1 MPAAAPARGP
11 FRFALP
17 PSVGQTRS
25 DARIQKLREF
35 LSALMERSIEVVTTA
50 DYRELT
56 NSTRGGTVDVAWA
69 PPFVAARLESG
80 GLQVLLRGIRRGAST
95 YRAALMASAPD
106 ASLKWLKGRR
116 AVWVDPYS
124 VSGCLLPLVFLKSKG
139 FNPERDFVSQE
150 YAGSFVAAVERVIAG
165 KADVTSVFAPPPGVQ
180 WKGETG
186 LEEMAPH
193 LVSKIRTIAFTEEVP
208 NSGLVASPR
217 AEPTGC
223 AAVRAALKG
232 LKTSPDGLWLMEQLF
247 QMDDFEDAPKMGY
260 HALYRLA
267 VASL

>member
-1 MPAAAPARGP
+1 MPSVTPDRAT

-25 DARIQKLREF
+25 DSRIQKLRDF
-35 LSALMERSIEVVTTA
+35 LTSQMARPAEVVLTS

-56 NSTRGGTVDVAWA
+56 NVTRVGTVDVSWA

-95 YRAALMASAPD
+95 YRAALMACSPE
-106 ASLKWLKGRR
+106 ASLSWLKGRR

-193 LVSKIRTIAFTEEVP
+193 LVPKIRTIAFTEEVP

-217 AEPTGC
+217 ADPAGC
-223 AAVRAALKG
+223 RAVRGALKS
-232 LKTSPDGLWLMEQLF
+232 LKASPEGLWLMEQLF
-247 QMDDFEDAPKMGY
+247 QMDDFEDAPRMGY